1 MKIILAAL
9 LTAISVASEV
19 SAQTATPADSS
30 RWGLVDIS
38 VACVRAEPSHA
49 SEQTTQALAGTPVK
63 AGRRRGDWYEV
74 QLPDGYRGYI
84 NRANLTLIDDRK
96 MSDWRRSRR
105 LIVTAP
111 GTIAVFADTVKTDD
125 PGNRVAELIGGDI
138 VDWQSDGG
146 DYMLVSLPGGRLQGY
161 VESRCVEDFETW
173 ASKESDITTILST
186 AKAMVGAPYVWGGL
200 TSKGPDC
207 SGLVKAA
214 YWSAGLIL
222 RRDASQQALTG
233 TDVDSSD
240 PQRWEAGDLLFFTG
254 SDGVRIAHVAINLDR
269 GRYIHSSGR
278 VSYGSVHKD
287 DECFVPRK
295 VVKVR
300 RMLGSGRS
308 PGITPVKFHKW
319 YFE

>member
-19 SAQTATPADSS
+19 SAQTVTPADSS

-63 AGRRRGDWYEV
+63 AGKRRGDWYEV

-84 NRANLTLIDDRK
+84 NRANLTLTDDLK
-96 MSDWRRSRR
+96 MAEWRRSRR
-105 LIVTAP
+105 LIVTDP
-111 GTIAVFADTVKTDD
+111 GTIAVLADTVLTDD
-125 PGNRVAELIGGDI
+125 PGNRVAELVGGDI
-138 VDWQSDGG
+138 VECLSDEG
-146 DYMLVSLPGGRLQGY
+146 DYMLVSMPGHRFQGN
-161 VESRCVEDFETW
+161 VERKKVEDFEAW
-173 ASKESDITTILST
+173 ASKSPDITTILST

-233 TDVDSSD
+233 TDVDNLD
-240 PQRWEAGDLLFFTG
+240 PHKWKAGDLLLFTG
-254 SDGVRIAHVAINLDR
+254 SDSVRITHVAINLDY

-278 VSYGSVHKD
+278 VSYGSVHKGD
-287 DECFVPRK
+287 KCFVPRK

-300 RMLGSGRS
+300 RILGSES
-308 PGITPVKFHKW
+308 SAGITPVKFHKW